1 MTDSVAVFSPG
12 DRLTDNATA
21 AEMSGAVAYFYDAGT
36 TNPKT
41 VYADKDLTVA
51 LGTSVTADALGYP
64 TSDGTTRTLVYTGT
78 SDYKI
83 VIKDA
88 NGVTV
93 VTHDDVKGA
102 PTTYNPGSQSVVAE
116 TPVVTKSLN
125 YTVLSTDQSTVFV
138 GNCSSGD
145 VAFTLPSAVD
155 VGDGWFVDIQHAGS
169 ANQILIE
176 TVSSQTISSGALS
189 YSTVMVLTR
198 SGESVRLTSD
208 GGNWRVTAHSPP
220 HIKVGQG
227 IITVVDRLTAPPG
240 SEVNGSVY
248 LISGSPSGDWS
259 SFSAGDLVQYTSSA
273 WVRFAPLEGWRVWVA
288 DEDLGYT
295 YDGSSWLSDSASDTK
310 AGIVEKATQ
319 AEVEA
324 ETADKYPDAES
335 VKYAPG
341 VAKFWVCINYSAGTP
356 SVAASYNVTGI
367 VDNGTGDLTVTI
379 ATDFSSTSWVPFALG
394 QGSNGRFVSVA
405 PAGRTE
411 GTVRI
416 IVENSG
422 GSSGDPDSLFVGG
435 FGDHA

>member
-1 MTDSVAVFSPG
+1 MTDSVAIFSPG
-12 DRLTDNATA
+12 DRLTDNST
-21 AEMSGAVAYFYDAGT
+21 GAVLPGGVAYFYDAGT

-41 VYADKDLTVA
+41 VYADGDLSVT

-176 TVSSQTISSGALS
+176 TVSSQTISSGATD
-189 YSTVMVLTR
+189 YSTVMVLAR
-198 SGESVRLTSD
+198 SGESVRVVSD
-208 GGNWRVTAHSPP
+208 GGNWRVTSHSPP
-220 HIKVGQG
+220 HIKNAQG
-227 IITVVDRLTAPPG
+227 IIAVTDRLTAPPG
-240 SEVNGSVY
+240 SEVNGDIY

-273 WVRFAPLEGWRVWVA
+273 WVRFAPLEGWRVWVS

-295 YDGSSWLSDSASDTK
+295 YDGTSWLSDAASDAR
-310 AGIVEKATQ
+310 AGMVEKATS
-319 AEVEA
+319 AEVIA
-324 ETADKYPDAES
+324 ETGDRYADAAALKYH
-335 VKYAPG
+335 PG
-341 VAKFWVCINYSAGTP
+341 VAKFWVNGSGTTI
-356 SVAASYNVTGI
+356 AASYNVTSI
-367 VDNGTGDLTVTI
+367 VQGSLFTVTI
-379 ATDFSSTSWVPFALG
+379 ENDFASEAWCCVASCREAGVDSTSNRSLMIES
-394 QGSNGRFVSVA
+394 QTSGSVTLRWK
-405 PAGRTE
+405 P
-411 GTVRI
+411 
-416 IVENSG
+416 
-422 GSSGDPDSLFVGG
+422 GSSSSMSPSAWNVCG
-435 FGDHA
+435 FGDLA